1 MYTIV
6 APVPANLAKVLEPH
20 RQKYDP
26 AARLTP
32 PHILILEPFQ
42 FAAAPE
48 QLYAHLSEICE
59 THAPI
64 KVFLVG
70 WHVQEGKDYQ
80 LHLPMTAGQAELTS
94 LRNDLLTGPLSALAS
109 SEKTYQPQV
118 LFGRLTD
125 QANLELAK
133 QDLKGFEPLFN
144 FRVSRLELWRR
155 DEVGQPWQVEMKF
168 ALKATLTGRHKRE
181 EIHEALE

>member
-6 APVPANLAKVLEPH
+6 ATVPANLAKALGPY

-26 AARLTP
+26 AARLAP
-32 PHILILEPFQ
+32 PHLIILEPFQ
-42 FAAAPE
+42 FAAPPE
-48 QLYAHLSEICE
+48 HLYAHLSEISE

-109 SEKTYQPQV
+109 SEKMYQPYV
-118 LFGRLTD
+118 LFGRLAD

-155 DEVGQPWQVEMKF
+155 DEAGQPWRVEMKF
-168 ALKATLTGRHKRE
+168 ALKATLTGRYKRE
-181 EIHEALE
+181 ETHKALE